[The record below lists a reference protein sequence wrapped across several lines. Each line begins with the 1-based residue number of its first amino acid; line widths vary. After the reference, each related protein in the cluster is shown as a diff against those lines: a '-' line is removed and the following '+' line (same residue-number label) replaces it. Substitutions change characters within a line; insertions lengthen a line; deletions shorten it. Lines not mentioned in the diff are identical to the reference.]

1 MVVCYPNLIPSS
13 LSSSMKKIDAI
24 VVVEE
29 VLHTPAYP
37 RVGLSEPGG
46 RGLGGLGTSRFWYL
60 QILAGANYAPHI
72 TTYLPPEFLDL
83 PTSLQNWRRSGGI
96 PLLNGS

>member
-1 MVVCYPNLIPSS
+1 
-13 LSSSMKKIDAI
+13 MKKIDAI

-37 RVGLSEPGG
+37 RAGLSEPGG
-46 RGLGGLGTSRFWYL
+46 PGAGAPWHL
-60 QILAGANYAPHI
+60 QILAPLEIGRGRLCPHI
-72 TTYLPPEFLDL
+72 TTYPSPEFLDV

>member
-37 RVGLSEPGG
+37 RVGLSESGVRGPGWG
-46 RGLGGLGTSRFWYL
+46 AQGA
-60 QILAGANYAPHI
+60 LA
-72 TTYLPPEFLDL
+72 PPVFDT
-83 PTSLQNWRRSGGI
+83 PRY
-96 PLLNGS
+96 